1 MKQLTLQPIRSV
13 QGEIRLPGS
22 KSMSNRVLLL
32 AALAEG
38 TTQVRNLL
46 ESDDTTHMQ
55 NALSTLGVGIRQS
68 EDGSY
73 CEVTGLGGAFPESE
87 ATLFLGNSGTTM
99 RSLCAAICAGRGRYT
114 LTGEPR
120 MLERPIGDL
129 VDALRQVGAQI
140 EYAGTEGCP
149 PLDINACKDL
159 RAAPSAYAA
168 IYPAST

>member
-13 QGEIRLPGS
+13 RGEIRLPGS

-32 AALAEG
+32 AALAKG

-46 ESDDTTHMQ
+46 ESDDTTHML
-55 NALSTLGVGIRQS
+55 NALGNLGVTVRHSSDGAYS
-68 EDGSY
+68 EVD
-73 CEVTGLGGAFPESE
+73 GLGGSFPEGE

-120 MLERPIGDL
+120 MLERPD
-129 VDALRQVGAQI
+129 R
-140 EYAGTEGCP
+140 
-149 PLDINACKDL
+149 
-159 RAAPSAYAA
+159 RPS
-168 IYPAST
+168 